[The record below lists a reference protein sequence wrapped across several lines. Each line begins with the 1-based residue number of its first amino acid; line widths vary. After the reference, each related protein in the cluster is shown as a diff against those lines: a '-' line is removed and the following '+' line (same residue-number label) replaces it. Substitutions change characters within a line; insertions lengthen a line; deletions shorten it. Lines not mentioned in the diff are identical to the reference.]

1 MVTVAQVWV
10 RLLLSDSDIRNY
22 YDVQRNKLESRRLNC
37 NVAHAKLENL
47 NASKK
52 EKEFLS
58 KARDMMSVHTPISSR
73 SPRPRSCAKLSRS
86 LSRRAAR
93 RTKTRRNPAR

>member
-52 EKEFLS
+52 EKEFL
-58 KARDMMSVHTPISSR
+58 
-73 SPRPRSCAKLSRS
+73 CACRGQTTFKH
-86 LSRRAAR
+86 
-93 RTKTRRNPAR
+93 